1 MILVCCKFPEISRF
15 IIYYEQTVI
24 FLNSFRPLDHGE
36 SSISR
41 MTMLYLLLSFL
52 TFSCDFIPSMIS
64 TNAVNIVTH
73 WVCFPLTYKID
84 NKSLFVIEFLISV
97 VALNLCL
104 LVVAIAQVRVQVTL
118 KNFEKIVQAYIK
130 LLNGLKEGFIALT
143 PHDNRFLYA
152 NKSAKLIVTQLA
164 TDEES

>member
-36 SSISR
+36 SSMSR

-104 LVVAIAQVRVQVTL
+104 LVVAIAQVRL
-118 KNFEKIVQAYIK
+118 
-130 LLNGLKEGFIALT
+130 
-143 PHDNRFLYA
+143 
-152 NKSAKLIVTQLA
+152 
-164 TDEES
+164 